1 MALSKASGYIKSI
14 PYNGAKH
21 EFVSMAAYAIMMVR
35 ILAYYK

>member
-1 MALSKASGYIKSI
+1 MHLKLQAALSGIT
-14 PYNGAKH
+14 YNGAKY